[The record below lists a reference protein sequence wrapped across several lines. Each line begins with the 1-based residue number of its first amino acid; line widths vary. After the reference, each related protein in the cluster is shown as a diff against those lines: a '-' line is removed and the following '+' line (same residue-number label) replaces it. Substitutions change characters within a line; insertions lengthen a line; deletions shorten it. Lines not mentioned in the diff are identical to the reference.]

1 MSGKTNKDEVIDL
14 CFDNDNNDNKAKKGE
29 VIDLIDD
36 DDDDN
41 DDIPLSALKNPDDDD
56 DYDRNAVAVPTATT
70 TASSFGG
77 EEGQGSNRKRRKIE
91 LDENAGCML
100 RPKNPIKIF
109 ATDRDIDRR
118 KSSSSSNLSQ
128 NIDTHCYS
136 FREMIGLDK
145 FKNISSSGID
155 WIFITTYILNISF
168 LLEELPE
175 LKDIPTVVI
184 CYQHLRSDLSDQD
197 KRWMGDTT
205 NNRILLCLNP
215 RAEPRSKA
223 NPLAVSMD
231 YGCHHTKMML
241 VGYSSGRMRLNIH
254 TSNLDHEDIHHKCQA
269 AFIQDF
275 MPKSEDQ
282 LNAFVTSNFEETLI
296 TYLESYSFLT
306 KLVWKNNTSA
316 STLVSYLQTYDYS
329 TAVGVLIPSIPGYH
343 KFSGNS
349 NREIYG
355 YLKVKQAIRDN
366 CVRGGSIHSDRD
378 EGREQKSNEDDNSND
393 LCSSPIVCQFSSM
406 GSLSVPY
413 LDKVATAWNA
423 AGELS
428 PSSSSSKSSNIK
440 KGLMSSKL
448 LRIVWPT
455 NEEICNS
462 VEGEGKK
469 QKSIYWTGQ
478 QIRFRSYS

>member
-1 MSGKTNKDEVIDL
+1 MSGKSKKDEVIDL
-14 CFDNDNNDNKAKKGE
+14 RFDKGNNDNKAKKGE

-36 DDDDN
+36 DDDD
-41 DDIPLSALKNPDDDD
+41 DIPLSALKSPDNDDDD
-56 DYDRNAVAVPTATT
+56 DDKKPMAVPTAAATT
-70 TASSFGG
+70 SSSSSSSSSSSGV
-77 EEGQGSNRKRRKIE
+77 EGQGSNRKRRKVE
-91 LDENAGCML
+91 LDEDSGCML

-118 KSSSSSNLSQ
+118 KSSSRNRSSNLSQ
-128 NIDTHCYS
+128 NIDTHCYTL
-136 FREMIGLDK
+136 REMVGLDR
-145 FKNISSSGID
+145 FKDISSSGID
-155 WIFITTYILNISF
+155 WIFITTFTLNISF
-168 LLEELPE
+168 LLKEIPE
-175 LKDIPTVVI
+175 LKDIQTVVI
-184 CYQHLRSDLSDQD
+184 CFQHCQSESLQD
-197 KRWMGDTT
+197 IRWLEETT
-205 NNRILLCLNP
+205 TKCGKNRIFLELNP
-215 RAEPRSKA
+215 KAPPRSKE
-223 NPLAVSMD
+223 NPLAARMN

-241 VGYSSGRMRLNIH
+241 VGYSSGRIRLNIH
-254 TSNLDHEDIHHKCQA
+254 TSNLEHQDIHHKCQA

-282 LNAFVTSNFEETLI
+282 LNSFVTSNFEETLI

-306 KLVWKNNTSA
+306 KLVWKQNTAA
-316 STLVSYLQTYDYS
+316 STLVSHLQMYDYS
-329 TAVGVLIPSIPGYH
+329 AAVGVLIPSIPGYH
-343 KFSGNS
+343 KFSRS

-366 CVRGGSIHSDRD
+366 CVREGSDRD
-378 EGREQKSNEDDNSND
+378 EAGGKSNGDDDNNDEND

-428 PSSSSSKSSNIK
+428 PAPSKSSKNIE

-455 NEEICNS
+455 HEEISTS
-462 VEGEGKK
+462 VEGIGKK
-469 QKSIYWTGQ
+469 QNNIY
-478 QIRFRSYS
+478 